1 MEIYFFLQNHEL
13 YNQKYKTKLFS
24 VTLLCAMDSK
34 IPSTCLLAMES
45 VASGLFDTKL
55 PMDVCFFFIAKGK
68 IELWGT
74 ASNANTFA
82 LFDNRIE

>member
-1 MEIYFFLQNHEL
+1 
-13 YNQKYKTKLFS
+13 
-24 VTLLCAMDSK
+24 MDSK

-82 LFDNRIE
+82 LLDNRIEWYSKIYLNFVIN

>member
-1 MEIYFFLQNHEL
+1 
-13 YNQKYKTKLFS
+13 
-24 VTLLCAMDSK
+24 MDSK

-82 LFDNRIE
+82 LFDN

>member
-1 MEIYFFLQNHEL
+1 
-13 YNQKYKTKLFS
+13 
-24 VTLLCAMDSK
+24 MDSK

-82 LFDNRIE
+82 LLDN

>member
-1 MEIYFFLQNHEL
+1 
-13 YNQKYKTKLFS
+13 
-24 VTLLCAMDSK
+24 MDSK

-68 IELWGT
+68 IGLWGT

-82 LFDNRIE
+82 LLDNWIEWYSKIYLNFVIN